1 MFETR
6 LTALHIDVARFASDD
21 FNPFHDRHKW
31 QRIAGNPFGGPIAL
45 GFQLGACGLEAVRD
59 VRGAAASGGEPR
71 YSTLQIR
78 FIDAVRAGDTLSV
91 TVRDRRA
98 DGDGPSNRFVVRRNG
113 RTAALGALRGAHAAP
128 VALPDEAGFAR
139 ALDQLPDRSVV
150 PGDNWFLKRK
160 FMLTAN
166 AKNFLA
172 AAGIDAFRYFDELEN
187 RVRFPEI
194 YPASLISSALLEHG
208 LYQRHDFMAE
218 PMVYSHHEI
227 TTDREVLERLR
238 RNDRLNILVSHHPA
252 TMAERVV
259 HRCLGFTA
267 RGERLFTAEIGLV
280 SLASLLACLAGGQS
294 GASGDSE

>member
-59 VRGAAASGGEPR
+59 ARRAAGGGVEPR

-78 FIDAVRAGDTLSV
+78 FIDAVRADDTLGV
-91 TVRDRRA
+91 TVRGTEGA
-98 DGDGPSNRFVVRRNG
+98 APSTRFVIRRNG
-113 RTAALGALRGAHAAP
+113 RAAALGALRGSDAAP
-128 VALPDEAGFAR
+128 AALADEADFAR

-150 PGDNWFLKRK
+150 PDGQWFLKRK

-172 AAGIDAFRYFDELEN
+172 AAGIDPFRYFDELEN

-208 LYQRHDFMAE
+208 LQQRHDFIAA

-227 TTDREVLERLR
+227 TTDLEVLERLR
-238 RNDRLNILVSHHPA
+238 SNDRLNIVVSHRPTTRA
-252 TMAERVV
+252 QRVL
-259 HRCLGFTA
+259 HRCLAYTA

-280 SLASLLACLAGGQS
+280 PLASLLACVGEGGMD
-294 GASGDSE
+294 APPE

>member
-1 MFETR
+1 M
-6 LTALHIDVARFASDD
+6 
-21 FNPFHDRHKW
+21 
-31 QRIAGNPFGGPIAL
+31 
-45 GFQLGACGLEAVRD
+45 RD
-59 VRGAAASGGEPR
+59 ARGAAHDGGEPR

-78 FIDAVRAGDTLSV
+78 FIDAVRADDVLSV
-91 TVRDRRA
+91 TVRGRHA
-98 DGDGPSNRFVVRRNG
+98 DGGAPSNRFVVRRNG

-128 VALPDEAGFAR
+128 AALPDEADFAR
-139 ALDQLPDRSVV
+139 ALDRLPDRSVV
-150 PGDNWFLKRK
+150 PGDGWFLKRK

-172 AAGIDAFRYFDELEN
+172 AAGIDPFRYFDELEN

-208 LYQRHDFMAE
+208 LHQQHDFMAE

-227 TTDREVLERLR
+227 TTDREALERLR
-238 RNDRLNILVSHHPA
+238 SNDRLNIIVSHRPA
-252 TMAERVV
+252 TIAQRVL

-280 SLASLLACLAGGQS
+280 PLASLLACVANGQ
-294 GASGDSE
+294 ADVSEALE

>member
-45 GFQLGACGLEAVRD
+45 GFQLGACGLETVRD
-59 VRGAAASGGEPR
+59 VRGAAGGGGESR
-71 YSTLQIR
+71 YSTLQVR
-78 FIDAVRAGDTLSV
+78 FIDAVRADDMLGV
-91 TVRDRRA
+91 TVRGRHAGA
-98 DGDGPSNRFVVRRNG
+98 DATSHRFVIRRNG
-113 RTAALGALRGAHAAP
+113 RTAALGALRGAHSAP
-128 VALPDEAGFAR
+128 QALPDEATFAR
-139 ALDQLPDRSVV
+139 ALDGLPDRSVV
-150 PGDNWFLKRK
+150 PGDSWFLKRK

-172 AAGIDAFRYFDELEN
+172 AAGIDPFRYFDELEN

-208 LYQRHDFMAE
+208 LHQRHDFMAE

-227 TTDREVLERLR
+227 TTDLEALARLR
-238 RNDRLNILVSHHPA
+238 SNDRLNIVVSHHPA
-252 TMAERVV
+252 SVAQRVV

-280 SLASLLACLAGGQS
+280 PLASLLACVAAGEADGS
-294 GASGDSE
+294 PE